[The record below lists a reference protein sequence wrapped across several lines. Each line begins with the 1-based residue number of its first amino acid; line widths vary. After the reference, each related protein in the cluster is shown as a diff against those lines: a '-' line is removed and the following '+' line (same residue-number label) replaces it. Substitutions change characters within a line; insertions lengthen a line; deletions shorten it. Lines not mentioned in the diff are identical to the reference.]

1 MGKFAVRCLKLMSR
15 HPGLHAMF
23 WLAIV
28 VQLLYQLGAAY
39 CYQQIFDEGIIRA
52 NSAALY
58 EAVAILAGL
67 LVLFAA
73 ALLLQEHVMST
84 LGMRA
89 TSELRMRLFRKL
101 LALSPGYHAK
111 TSPSELIDR
120 MGNDIGA
127 FELALVRALPVMV
140 LSGCLVFTSVVL
152 LFAIEWRLAVLVF
165 ASVPLILFV
174 SKPFA
179 SRATEEGRRSGET
192 RARLLALTQEAVSG
206 HLVIRLFGMGDE
218 SAKQFSEVLT
228 AVNLF
233 GGRGHFYTGLIAR
246 SGQVASGITQ
256 LIVIGFGGWLASSG
270 YMTGGFLIA
279 FVGLLM
285 GTSEA
290 VSSITGVVPI
300 VSHGAESL
308 SRIDRLLGEPD
319 DIADRPDAAALVAPQ
334 REIRFDNV
342 CFSYVDTPALHGISF
357 TVTPGESVAF
367 VGPSGSG
374 KSTVLALLTR
384 LYEPQS
390 GVILLDDVPLGQAT
404 EASLRDIF
412 TAVPQASI
420 LFRGSIRYNIS
431 IARPSATDAEVAT
444 AVRAA
449 ALDDVIRG
457 LPERLATQVGEGGCS
472 LSGGQRQRIA
482 IARAFLRNAPIL
494 ILDEA
499 TSALDP
505 VSEAT
510 VNQSIANLA
519 GRVTVFVATHR
530 LTSVTGF
537 DRILVFD
544 QGRLVQSGSHQTLLA
559 EGGLYARLWEK
570 VGGLKIAED
579 ASDAAIAPSRLESV
593 PFLAGCPTEILAVL
607 ATLFIP
613 ERVKEGRDV
622 FRQGD
627 TGEKFYIIARGT
639 VEVLVAHTNE
649 DTRRVAF
656 LRDGDFFGEIALV
669 TDQPRSATIRT
680 VTDCWFLT
688 LHRMSFLGILE
699 REPGLRDRIMEAVA
713 RRSN

>member
-1 MGKFAVRCLKLMSR
+1 
-15 HPGLHAMF
+15 MF

-28 VQLLYQLGAAY
+28 VQLIYQLGAAF

-73 ALLLQEHVMST
+73 ALLLQERAMST

-101 LALSPGYHAK
+101 LVLSPGYHAK

-127 FELALVRALPVMV
+127 FELAFVRALPVML
-140 LSGCLVFTSVVL
+140 LSGSLVFTSVVL
-152 LFAIEWRLAVLVF
+152 LFAIEWRLALLVL
-165 ASVPLILFV
+165 ASVPLILLV

-179 SRATEEGRRSGET
+179 SRATEESRRAGET

-218 SAKQFSEVLT
+218 SAKQFDEVLT
-228 AVNLF
+228 AVNLL

-246 SGQVASGITQ
+246 SGQVASGIMQ
-256 LIVIGFGGWLASSG
+256 LIVIGFGGWLAFSG

-285 GTSEA
+285 GISEA
-290 VSSITGVVPI
+290 VNSITGVVPI

-308 SRIDRLLGEPD
+308 SRIDRLLGELD

-334 REIRFDNV
+334 GEIRFDNV
-342 CFSYVDTPALHGISF
+342 SFSYVDTPALDGVSF

-431 IARPSATDAEVAT
+431 VARPSATDAQIAT

-449 ALDDVIRG
+449 ALDDLIRE

-519 GRVTVFVATHR
+519 GRVTVFAATHR

-544 QGRLVQSGSHQTLLA
+544 HGRLVQSGSHQTLLA

-570 VGGLKIAED
+570 VSGLKIAED

-593 PFLAGCPTEILAVL
+593 PFLAGCPTETLAAL
-607 ATLFIP
+607 ATLFVP
-613 ERVKEGRDV
+613 ERIKEGRDV

-627 TGEKFYIIARGT
+627 AGEKFYIIARGT
-639 VEVLVAHTNE
+639 VEVLVAHANE
-649 DTRRVAF
+649 ALVL
-656 LRDGDFFGEIALV
+656 LRDGDFFGELALM
-669 TDQPRSATIRT
+669 TDQPRNATIRA

-688 LHRMSFLGILE
+688 LHRVSFLGILE
-699 REPGLRDRIMEAVA
+699 REPALRDRIKEAVA
-713 RRSN
+713 RRSRPQAAA

>member
-1 MGKFAVRCLKLMSR
+1 
-15 HPGLHAMF
+15 MF

-28 VQLLYQLGAAY
+28 VQLIYQLGAAF

-73 ALLLQEHVMST
+73 ALLLQERAMST

-101 LALSPGYHAK
+101 LVLSPGYHAK

-127 FELALVRALPVMV
+127 FELAFVRALPVML
-140 LSGCLVFTSVVL
+140 LSGSLVFTSVVL
-152 LFAIEWRLAVLVF
+152 LFAIEWRLALLVL
-165 ASVPLILFV
+165 ASVPLILLV

-179 SRATEEGRRSGET
+179 SRATEESRRAGET

-218 SAKQFSEVLT
+218 SAKQFDEVLT
-228 AVNLF
+228 AVNLL

-246 SGQVASGITQ
+246 SGQVASGIMQ
-256 LIVIGFGGWLASSG
+256 LIVIGFGGWLAFSG

-285 GTSEA
+285 GISEA
-290 VSSITGVVPI
+290 VNSITGVVPI

-308 SRIDRLLGEPD
+308 SRIDRLLGELD

-334 REIRFDNV
+334 GEIRFDNV
-342 CFSYVDTPALHGISF
+342 SFSYVDTPALDGVSF

-431 IARPSATDAEVAT
+431 VARPSATDAQIAT

-449 ALDDVIRG
+449 ALDDLIRE

-519 GRVTVFVATHR
+519 GRVTVFAATHR

-544 QGRLVQSGSHQTLLA
+544 HGRLVQSGSHQTLLA

-570 VGGLKIAED
+570 VSGLKIAED

-593 PFLAGCPTEILAVL
+593 PFLAGCPTETLAAL
-607 ATLFIP
+607 ATLFVP

-627 TGEKFYIIARGT
+627 AGEKFYIIARGT
-639 VEVLVAHTNE
+639 VEVLVAHANE
-649 DTRRVAF
+649 ALVL
-656 LRDGDFFGEIALV
+656 LRDGDFFGELALM
-669 TDQPRSATIRT
+669 TDQPRNATIRA

-688 LHRMSFLGILE
+688 LHRVSFLGILE
-699 REPGLRDRIMEAVA
+699 REPALRDRIKEAVA
-713 RRSN
+713 RRSRPQAAA

>member
-1 MGKFAVRCLKLMSR
+1 MSR
-15 HPGLHAMF
+15 HPGLHAMV
-23 WLAIV
+23 WLAIAA
-28 VQLLYQLGAAY
+28 QLIYKLGAAF
-39 CYQQIFDEGIIRA
+39 CYQQIFDEGITRA
-52 NSAALY
+52 NSTALY
-58 EAVAILAGL
+58 EAVIILAAL
-67 LVLFAA
+67 LLLFAA
-73 ALLLQEHVMST
+73 ALLLQERVMST
-84 LGMRA
+84 LGMRV
-89 TSELRMRLFRKL
+89 TSRLRMRLFRKL

-120 MGNDIGA
+120 MGSDIGA
-127 FELALVRALPVMV
+127 FELALVRALPV
-140 LSGCLVFTSVVL
+140 LLFNGSLVFASVVL
-152 LFAIEWRLAVLVF
+152 LFAIEWRLAVVVL
-165 ASVPLILFV
+165 ASVPLTLFA
-174 SKPFA
+174 SKPFG
-179 SRATEEGRRSGET
+179 SRATEENRGAGES

-206 HLVIRLFGMGDE
+206 HLVIRLFGMGNE
-218 SAKQFSEVLT
+218 SAKQFDEVLT
-228 AVNLF
+228 AVNLL
-233 GGRGHFYTGLIAR
+233 GGRAHFYTGLIAR
-246 SGQVASGITQ
+246 SAQVASGITQ
-256 LIVIGFGGWLASSG
+256 LIIIGFGGWLAFSG

-285 GTSEA
+285 GIGDA
-290 VSSITGVVPI
+290 VNYITGVVPI
-300 VSHGAESL
+300 LSYGAESL
-308 SRIDRLLGEPD
+308 SSIDRLLGEPD
-319 DIADRPDAAALVAPQ
+319 DIADRPDAAALVAP
-334 REIRFDNV
+334 RGEIRFDNV
-342 CFSYVDTPALHGISF
+342 CFSYADTPALEAVSF
-357 TVTPGESVAF
+357 TVKPGESVAF

-390 GVILLDDVPLGQAT
+390 GVILLDDAPLGQAT

-420 LFRGSIRYNIS
+420 LFRGSIRYNVS
-431 IARPSATDAEVAT
+431 IARPSATDAEIA
-444 AVRAA
+444 AAARAA
-449 ALDDVIRG
+449 ALDDVIRA

-519 GRVTVFVATHR
+519 GRVTVFAATHR

-544 QGRLVQSGSHQTLLA
+544 HGRLVQSGSHQILLA
-559 EGGLYARLWEK
+559 QGGLYARLWEK
-570 VGGLKIAED
+570 VSGLEIAED
-579 ASDAAIAPSRLESV
+579 ASDAVIAPSRLENV
-593 PFLAGCPTEILAVL
+593 PFLAGCPAETLAAL

-613 ERVKEGRDV
+613 ERIKEGRDV

-627 TGEKFYIIARGT
+627 AGEKFYIIARGT

-649 DTRRVAF
+649 DTRRAAF

-669 TDQPRSATIRT
+669 TDRPRNATIRT

-688 LHRMSFLGILE
+688 LHRISFLGILE
-699 REPGLRDRIMEAVA
+699 REPKLRDQIMETVA